1 MGDALGWDAR
11 RRRKETKRGE
21 EVLRGMN
28 AGGLV
33 EVSAPSA
40 GLGWWAGDLR
50 RRLCSVFGCPT
61 PARLFSVAA
70 RYPRTLFESGE
81 IEALREVFW
90 QHARTPGS
98 GSGEQEQPRMP
109 VSHLREAVHSIA
121 GLGYAYDNVRE
132 SDFRYVLRE
141 AGLSESPEGEKS
153 GNGKRRDELDFEE
166 FVEVG
171 LHSISS
177 LCSRSCK
184 CWLVFFVLN
193 L

>member
-21 EVLRGMN
+21 EVLRGMD
-28 AGGLV
+28 AGGRV
-33 EVSAPSA
+33 EVGAPSA
-40 GLGWWAGDLR
+40 GVGWWAGDFR

-81 IEALREVFW
+81 VEALREVFW
-90 QHARTPGS
+90 QHARTPSS
-98 GSGEQEQPRMP
+98 GSREQEQPRMP
-109 VSHLREAVHSIA
+109 VSHLREAVRSIA
-121 GLGYAYDNVRE
+121 GLGYAYDSVRE

-153 GNGKRRDELDFEE
+153 GNGKKRDELDFEE

-177 LCSRSCK
+177 LCSRSCE